1 MNITMR
7 SARLILAAYVL
18 VWFTMFVPSHTRGV
32 VTVPGAKQDS
42 LSATGS
48 HSCCPS
54 GKSDKP
60 TKEQRKQCA
69 VCFVAS
75 ALSTPIVYVV
85 QMRPIDCIGV
95 ASIHPDAQVLSNDF
109 PAPYWPTG
117 PPAAL

>member
-1 MNITMR
+1 VR
-7 SARLILAAYVL
+7 KFRFILAAYVL

-32 VTVPGAKQDS
+32 VTMPGAKPDS
-42 LSATGS
+42 VSAS
-48 HSCCPS
+48 NAHSCCPS
-54 GKSDKP
+54 EKTDKP
-60 TKEQRKQCA
+60 TKEQRKRCA

-75 ALSTPIVYVV
+75 ALSTPIVYIV

-95 ASIHPDAQVLSNDF
+95 ASIHSNAQVLSDEF